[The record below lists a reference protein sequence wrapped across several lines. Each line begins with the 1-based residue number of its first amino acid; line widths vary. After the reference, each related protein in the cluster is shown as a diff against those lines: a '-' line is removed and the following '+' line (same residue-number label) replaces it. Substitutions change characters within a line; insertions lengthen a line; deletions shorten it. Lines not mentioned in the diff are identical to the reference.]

1 MKIVCAWCGKDMGEK
16 PPYED
21 KSETHTICPECF
33 AKQFPNISKEKPAA
47 DYWNQHLEHNAL
59 RSPPHGRGPDTDAGA
74 FLAWMLEAAGDII
87 REMAKGYYIDSN
99 YIFEKYNRLKNNVG
113 SRDWTDP
120 LSPRETE
127 ALGKIKKD
135 IEGLPAHTELL
146 GHLRKVLLAIAKRE
160 PKEIEQYLPRLRVI
174 LQQAIA
180 DARTKAEKEASP
192 LILERFPYPPPEH
205 MELGGAVGNIKV
217 KIPPPKV
224 VKPKEG
230 SVIRTSEKND
240 KTVEHLGYH
249 SVTMTDDEIAS
260 LGSKIPTDVELIS
273 ESQKRLKETRIIPDE
288 QLNGSQLGLLNLTRA
303 IAEDVQ
309 CVPQGGIFAAV
320 IPPASERVR
329 TAGLYGTRTG
339 VLYLSVDMLSRG
351 RDAVDTHI
359 HELAHHLQYIGS
371 GEAEDLTPGHARA
384 MTTIA
389 DRVIEG
395 LGAGRY
401 DRYLREIQY

>member
-1 MKIVCAWCGKDMGEK
+1 MGEK

-21 KSETHTICPECF
+21 KGTTHTICPECF
-33 AKQFPNISKEKPAA
+33 AKQFPNISKGKAAA

-87 REMAKGYYIDSN
+87 REMARDYYADSG
-99 YIFEKYNRLKNNVG
+99 YIFEKFNRLKNNLS
-113 SRDWTDP
+113 SRDWSDP
-120 LSPRETE
+120 LSPREFE
-127 ALGKIKKD
+127 ALGQIKKD
-135 IEGLPAHTELL
+135 IEGLPAYTELL
-146 GHLRKVLLAIAKRE
+146 EHLKKVLLAIAGRK
-160 PKEIEQYLPRLRVI
+160 PKEIEQALPRLRVLI
-174 LQQAIA
+174 QQAIS
-180 DARTKAEKEASP
+180 DARSKVEGTASP
-192 LILERFPYPPPEH
+192 LILKQFPYPSPKR
-205 MELGGAVGNIKV
+205 MDTGGIKV
-217 KIPPPKV
+217 KIPPPRV

-240 KTVEHLGYH
+240 KAVEHLGYH
-249 SVTMTDDEIAS
+249 SISLNDQEIAT
-260 LGSKIPTDVELIS
+260 LETPIP
-273 ESQKRLKETRIIPDE
+273 RLRETTIIPDN
-288 QLNGSQLGLLNLTRA
+288 QLNKSQLSLLNLTRT

-309 CVPQGGIFAAV
+309 CVPSGGIFAAV
-320 IPPASERVR
+320 IPPASDRVR

-371 GEAEDLTPGHARA
+371 GEAEDLTPGHAQA
-384 MTTIA
+384 MMTIA

-395 LGAGRY
+395 LNAGRY